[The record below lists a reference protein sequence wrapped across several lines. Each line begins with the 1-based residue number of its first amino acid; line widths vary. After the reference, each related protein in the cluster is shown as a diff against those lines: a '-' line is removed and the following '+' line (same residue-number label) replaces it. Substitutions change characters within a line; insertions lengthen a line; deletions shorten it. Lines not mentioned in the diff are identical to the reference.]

1 MKMSRLKSMLKTLAD
16 TCGLVALKGG
26 TEVEDMSFLEISFLR
41 ELGDPGLPLIVKI
54 GGPEARN
61 DIRVLQSLGINGLL
75 APMVESEYGLRNFVD
90 TIGEMYS
97 ERAKPY
103 LAVNIETITAYRNLE
118 TLLQSPAF
126 QHIDQVTV
134 GRSDLSRSMEKG
146 VDDEEVF
153 SNTADIVDRARA
165 RGKVTSVGGTI
176 TPRNA
181 RMIAERIETNRINT
195 RHLIFDLAAAEDIAA
210 SIEAGLEFEMKLYER
225 LIRIEPSK
233 GKAYLSR
240 IDTTRQRLSET
251 RVPLKRLVG

>member
-1 MKMSRLKSMLKTLAD
+1 MSRLKSILKTLVD

-41 ELGDPGLPLIVKI
+41 ELGEPDLPLIVKI

-61 DIRVLQSLGINGLL
+61 DIRVLQALGINGLL

-90 TIGEMYS
+90 TVDEMYR
-97 ERAKPY
+97 EREKPY
-103 LAVNIETITAYRNLE
+103 MAVNIETITAYQNLE

-126 QHIDQVTV
+126 QHINQVTV
-134 GRSDLSRSMEKG
+134 GRSDLSRSMRRD

-153 SNTADIVDRARA
+153 SKTADIVDRVRA
-165 RGKVTSVGGTI
+165 RGKITSVGGRI

-181 RMIAERIETNRINT
+181 WMIAERIATSRINT
-195 RHLIFDLAAAEDIAA
+195 RHLIFDPAAAEDIAA
-210 SIEAGLEFEMKLYER
+210 SIEAGLEFEIKLYER
-225 LIRIEPSK
+225 LTRIEPSK

-240 IDTTRQRLSET
+240 IDTTRERMAEA
-251 RVPLKRLVG
+251 RVSLKRMVG